1 MTQTDTQNRNNGMAY
16 AIAAYLIWGL
26 LPLYLRQ
33 VHDVPPFE
41 FVGWRTLF
49 TLPACALAII
59 VLRQGAALRAA
70 LEDRRKVLALAASA
84 LLIGANWTTYV
95 VMIQRGHIFAASLGY
110 YINPLMNVVLGTL
123 LLGEKLN
130 RAQWAAVGL
139 AAAGVIILATGAAET
154 LGWSLGLAATFSGY
168 GLVRK
173 KAPVPALP
181 GLSIEAGLLALPA
194 VAMITLGHGPE
205 GITLGHGRGWHDMLV
220 ALSGVVTAVPLVL
233 FAMAAQRMNYSILG
247 FVQFLAPTLVFF
259 QGLLLFH
266 EPLQSA
272 QLGAFV
278 LIWAALV
285 VFSWDMWRRR

>member
-1 MTQTDTQNRNNGMAY
+1 MTQPETRNDGMPY

-49 TLPACALAII
+49 TLPACALAIV

-70 LEDRRKVLALAASA
+70 LDDRRKVMALTASA

-95 VMIQRGHIFAASLGY
+95 VMIQQGHIFAASLGY
-110 YINPLMNVVLGTL
+110 YINPLMNVVLGTFL
-123 LLGEKLN
+123 LNEKLN
-130 RAQWAAVGL
+130 RAQWVAVALAAVG
-139 AAAGVIILATGAAET
+139 VVILASGAAET
-154 LGWSLGLAATFSGY
+154 LGWSLALAATFSGY

-173 KAPVPALP
+173 KAPVAALP
-181 GLSIEAGLLALPA
+181 GLSIEAGILALPG
-194 VAMITLGHGPE
+194 VAMIALGHGPL
-205 GITLGHGRGWHDMLV
+205 GITLGQGRPVHDTLV
-220 ALSGVVTAVPLVL
+220 AMSGVITAVPLVL

-272 QLGAFV
+272 QLASFV
-278 LIWAALV
+278 LIWAALA

>member
-1 MTQTDTQNRNNGMAY
+1 MMQPETRNDGMPY

-70 LEDRRKVLALAASA
+70 LSEPRKVLALAASA
-84 LLIGANWTTYV
+84 LLIGGNWTTYV
-95 VMIQRGHIFAASLGY
+95 VMIQQGHIFAASLGY
-110 YINPLMNVVLGTL
+110 YINPLMNVVLGTFL
-123 LLGEKLN
+123 LNERLN
-130 RAQWAAVGL
+130 RAQWVAVALAAVG
-139 AAAGVIILATGAAET
+139 VVILASGAAET
-154 LGWSLGLAATFSGY
+154 LGWSLALAATFSGY

-181 GLSIEAGLLALPA
+181 GLAIEAGLLALPA
-194 VAMITLGHGPE
+194 VAMIALGHGPL
-205 GITLGHGRGWHDMLV
+205 GITLGQGRPMHDGLV
-220 ALSGVVTAVPLVL
+220 AMSGVVTAVPLVL

-259 QGLLLFH
+259 EGLLLFH

-272 QLGAFV
+272 QLGAFI
-278 LIWAALV
+278 LIWAALA

>member
-1 MTQTDTQNRNNGMAY
+1 MTQPETRNDGMPY

-49 TLPACALAII
+49 TLPACALALI

-70 LEDRRKVLALAASA
+70 LADRRKLVALGASA

-95 VMIQRGHIFAASLGY
+95 VMIQQGHVFAASLGY

-123 LLGEKLN
+123 LLNEKLN
-130 RAQWAAVGL
+130 RAQWVAVGL
-139 AAAGVIILATGAAET
+139 AGFGVVILASGAAET

-181 GLSIEAGLLALPA
+181 GLSIEAAILTLPGI
-194 VAMITLGHGPE
+194 AMIALGHGPE
-205 GITLGHGRGWHDMLV
+205 GITLGQGRMGHDVLV
-220 ALSGVVTAVPLVL
+220 VMSGVITAVPLVL

-247 FVQFLAPTLVFF
+247 FIQFLAPTLVFF

-278 LIWAALV
+278 LIWAALA

>member
-1 MTQTDTQNRNNGMAY
+1 MTQTEPQTRNDGMPY

-59 VLRQGAALRAA
+59 VLRQGGALRMA
-70 LEDRRKVLALAASA
+70 LKDRRKLLALTASA

-95 VMIQRGHIFAASLGY
+95 VMIQQGHIFAASLGY
-110 YINPLMNVVLGTL
+110 YINPLMNVVLGTFL
-123 LLGEKLN
+123 LDEKLN
-130 RAQWAAVGL
+130 RAQWVAVAL
-139 AAAGVIILATGAAET
+139 AAIGVVILASGAAET
-154 LGWSLGLAATFSGY
+154 LGWSLALAATFSGY

-181 GLSIEAGLLALPA
+181 GLSIEAGILAVPA
-194 VAMITLGHGPE
+194 VAMIAFGHGPQ
-205 GITLGHGRGWHDMLV
+205 GITLGKSISHDTLV
-220 ALSGVVTAVPLVL
+220 AMSGVVTAVPLVL

-272 QLGAFV
+272 QLASFL
-278 LIWAALV
+278 LIWLALA

>member
-1 MTQTDTQNRNNGMAY
+1 MTQPETRNDGMPY

-49 TLPACALAII
+49 TLPACALALI

-70 LEDRRKVLALAASA
+70 LADRRKLMALGASA

-95 VMIQRGHIFAASLGY
+95 VMIQQGHVFAASLGY

-123 LLGEKLN
+123 LLNEKLN
-130 RAQWAAVGL
+130 RAQWVAVGL
-139 AAAGVIILATGAAET
+139 AGFGVVILASGAAET

-181 GLSIEAGLLALPA
+181 GLSIEAAILTLPGI
-194 VAMITLGHGPE
+194 AMIALGHGPE
-205 GITLGHGRGWHDMLV
+205 GITLGQGRMGHDVLV
-220 ALSGVVTAVPLVL
+220 VMSGVITAVPLVL

-247 FVQFLAPTLVFF
+247 FIQFLAPTLVFF

-278 LIWAALV
+278 LIWAALA

>member
-1 MTQTDTQNRNNGMAY
+1 MTQPDTQTHNNGMAY

-49 TLPACALAII
+49 TLPACALAIV
-59 VLRQGAALRAA
+59 VLRQGSALRDA
-70 LEDRRKVLALAASA
+70 LGDGRRVLALAASA

-95 VMIQRGHIFAASLGY
+95 VMIQQGHIFAASLGY

-130 RAQWAAVGL
+130 RAQWVAVALAAVGVVIL
-139 AAAGVIILATGAAET
+139 AAGAAET
-154 LGWSLGLAATFSGY
+154 LGWSLALAATFAGY

-173 KAPVPALP
+173 KAPVAALP
-181 GLSIEAGLLALPA
+181 GLAIEAGILALPG
-194 VAMITLGHGPE
+194 VAMIALGHGPQ
-205 GITLGHGRGWHDMLV
+205 GITLGHGNTGHDTLV

-278 LIWAALV
+278 LIWAALA

>member
-1 MTQTDTQNRNNGMAY
+1 MTQPETRNDGMPY

-70 LEDRRKVLALAASA
+70 LGEPRKVMALAASA
-84 LLIGANWTTYV
+84 LLIGGNWTTYV
-95 VMIQRGHIFAASLGY
+95 VMIQQGHIFAASLGY
-110 YINPLMNVVLGTL
+110 YINPLMNVVLGTFL
-123 LLGEKLN
+123 LNEKLN
-130 RAQWAAVGL
+130 RAQWVAVALAAVG
-139 AAAGVIILATGAAET
+139 VVILASDAAET
-154 LGWSLGLAATFSGY
+154 LGWSLALAATFSGY

-181 GLSIEAGLLALPA
+181 GLAIEAGLLAIPA
-194 VAMITLGHGPE
+194 VAMIALGHGPL
-205 GITLGHGRGWHDMLV
+205 GITLGQGRPVHDGLV
-220 ALSGVVTAVPLVL
+220 AMSGVVTAVPLVL

-259 QGLLLFH
+259 EGLLLFH

-272 QLGAFV
+272 QLGAFI
-278 LIWAALV
+278 LIWAALA